1 MLTPLQLL
9 YALNGKLSLALLA
22 LTTLAALLG
31 AALLSL
37 APAHADGHLG
47 NLNRFPNNLELVL
60 ELAGD
65 PDVVVQP
72 GEEFTVTAALRY
84 STPRFEEP
92 FDPYQRWIIPAASVG
107 PSNLR
112 ISGAG
117 LVWEDAGR
125 LRLNIA
131 EQNLVGFQ
139 SLDMGDLTG
148 ARLRAF
154 DERTIVVR
162 GGAGNPSV
170 TTLYIFDAW
179 SKQFAGSI
187 TKPAAADG
195 HFGYGSA
202 RLGGGEFS
210 DSVAVWHETD
220 STAWLVVASPRDSVG
235 ARNNIGRVYIYR
247 LEWDDRGMVEAT
259 LETSLE
265 PPPSEFNNAHNITT
279 QVVYYGQS
287 LTMSRDGST
296 LAVVAE
302 DMNVMG
308 AVYIYTRPDGPG
320 QDWGDIRYEDGVKVT
335 PVAVPSHGTSAATA
349 PFTASSTVTERT
361 SPSDNDY
368 CDAYCSRAYSMMEFT
383 IEKGTRF
390 VGLSADGRVMG
401 VAASEKRFPFETPG
415 GSFTSATYRRYN
427 KGEAYLF
434 VAPEGGWN
442 AAPRA
447 DMDAEGNPKTLIPA
461 RADASAFDPDTHYS
475 PGPLRRVTE
484 PDAVLVSRL
493 WTETGNDGSW
503 FGESFALSPDG
514 TTALADTSGGQVFVF
529 QMPSVEAWR
538 AREGAYTLP
547 TARLTGTGQGSLY
560 NSNMAI
566 SGDGRELAISNRGG
580 TLFVLRRPADGTW
593 DNANGADADVE
604 RRSGVHFILKD
615 AHDGARIL
623 TSASDVV
630 YPSDGG
636 CTSEVADGI
645 ETVTCPIPLANATV
659 AVPQG
664 TEGDVRIIGS
674 VTVQYENV
682 AASVLTLQDELLV
695 RVEDI
700 VDVAEA
706 QLGLAT
712 DRRGTTDT
720 ADDRP
725 YPSLI
730 ERGEKTR
737 LRLQILNENG
747 KASGTGSVTSVTV
760 TTTLGELTSLV
771 ENGACAAGRGKTIC
785 VLPASALTGDNS
797 DELLLELAHPGAATG
812 TATVWAS
819 VTGAEGESV
828 LSNQLQINA
837 AGPPT
842 ALAIAQPT
850 AALLGYDPTE
860 TADQRN
866 TATLAVSA
874 SDADGNRASVPTT
887 RYSATLTDPDGKAVA
902 LSGGSAKAEV
912 VWPLREGDAEDS
924 ALTLRDG
931 DPQARVT
938 ILAAAAEPLAAGE
951 YTLEL
956 TAGQAPNKL
965 TATQTVVVAGG
976 VAEVSLSADPA
987 GEVQPETSITV
998 TATVRDA
1005 SGAPVVDGTP
1015 VSFTEGTSGVNAV
1028 LVLLSPARQL
1038 TSGGQASITLRAVG
1052 RGNAYVRAE
1061 SDGGVADL
1069 QSITVAAAPPPPLDN
1084 AIAALTTDAFSIWTG
1099 PRATTAAQLWPQ
1111 LEGVQQISKWDGQEW
1126 IRYGETAGQ
1135 LNSGSIDFAV
1145 TTGTVLWL
1153 SSQ

>member
-1 MLTPLQLL
+1 MLTLL
-9 YALNGKLSLALLA
+9 RHFCALRGGLALALA
-22 LTTLAALLG
+22 ALAALLG

-37 APAHADGHLG
+37 APAQADGHLG

-125 LRLNIA
+125 LRLTIA
-131 EQNLVGFQ
+131 PQNLVGFE
-139 SLDMGDLTG
+139 SLDLGDLTTG
-148 ARLRAF
+148 RLRAF

-162 GGAGNPSV
+162 GGIGSPTV
-170 TTLYIFDAW
+170 TTLYLFDAW

-195 HFGYGSA
+195 HFGFGSA
-202 RLGGGEFS
+202 RLGDGAYS

-220 STAWLVVASPRDSVG
+220 STAWMAVASPRDTVDG
-235 ARNNIGRVYIYR
+235 RQNVGRVYIYR
-247 LEWDDRGMVEAT
+247 LDWDDRGTVEAT
-259 LETSLE
+259 LETTLE
-265 PPPSEFNNAHNITT
+265 PPASEINNATRVD
-279 QVVYYGQS
+279 VVYYGQS

-302 DMNVMG
+302 DMNIMG
-308 AVYIYTRPDGPG
+308 AVYVYTRPDGPG

-335 PVAVPSHGTSAATA
+335 PVAIPSLGSSSADR
-349 PFTASSTVTERT
+349 PFTASSMGRT
-361 SPSDNDY
+361 GAHTD
-368 CDAYCSRAYSMMEFT
+368 CDEYCSRANSMLVT
-383 IEKGTRF
+383 NIEKGTRY
-390 VGLSADGRVMG
+390 VALSADGRVLG
-401 VAASEKRFPFETPG
+401 VPASEKNFPFETPG
-415 GSFTSATYRRYN
+415 GSFVAGSAYLRAN
-427 KGEAYLF
+427 KGEAYIF
-434 VAPEGGWN
+434 VAPKGGWN

-447 DMDAEGNPKTLIPA
+447 DMDEDGNPKTLIPA
-461 RADASAFDPDTHYS
+461 LTDARAFDPETHYS

-484 PDAVLVSRL
+484 PDAVLVSTL
-493 WTETGNDGSW
+493 WTQSGTLGRW

-514 TTALADTSGGQVFVF
+514 TTALADGNGGRVFVF
-529 QMPSVEAWR
+529 QLPSVEAWQ
-538 AREGAYTLP
+538 ARKGAYTLP
-547 TARLTGTGQGSLY
+547 TATLTGVEQGSAY

-566 SGDGRELAISNRGG
+566 SGDGRELAITTRRNGG
-580 TLFVLRRPADGTW
+580 DLYVFRRPADGIW
-593 DNANGADADVE
+593 KNADGGDDDVE
-604 RRSGVHFILKD
+604 QREGIDFILKD

-623 TSASDVV
+623 TSDTRLI

-664 TEGDVRIIGS
+664 AEGDVRIIGQ

-682 AASVLTLQDELLV
+682 AASATTLQGELLV

-842 ALAIAQPT
+842 ALAIAQPS

-874 SDADGNRASVPTT
+874 GDADGNRASVPTT
-887 RYSATLTDPDGKAVA
+887 RYSAKLTDPDGKAVA
-902 LSGGSAKAEV
+902 LTGGSAKAEV

-1005 SGAPVVDGTP
+1005 GGAPVVDGTP
-1015 VSFTEGTSGVNAV
+1015 VSFTEGASGVNAV

-1038 TSGGQASITLRAVG
+1038 TRDGEASVTLRAVG
-1052 RGNAYVRAE
+1052 RGSAYVRAE

-1069 QSITVAAAPPPPLDN
+1069 QSITVAAPPPPSLDN
-1084 AIAALTTDAFSIWTG
+1084 AIAALTTDAFTIWTG
-1099 PRATTAAQLWPQ
+1099 PRATTAAELWDQ
-1111 LEGVQQISKWDGQEW
+1111 LEGVRQISKWDGQEW

-1135 LNSGSIDFAV
+1135 LNSGSIDFAISM
-1145 TTGTVLWL
+1145 GTVLWL

>member
-1 MLTPLQLL
+1 MLTLL
-9 YALNGKLSLALLA
+9 RHFCALRGGLALALA
-22 LTTLAALLG
+22 ALAALLG

-139 SLDMGDLTG
+139 SLDLGDLTS

-154 DERTIVVR
+154 DERTIVVWGIV
-162 GGAGNPSV
+162 GGR
-170 TTLYIFDAW
+170 TRLYLFDAW

-187 TKPAAADG
+187 TRPDGADNAY
-195 HFGYGSA
+195 FGLGSA

-210 DSVAVWHETD
+210 DSIGVWHETD
-220 STAWLVVASPRDSVG
+220 STAWMAVGSPRDTVAG
-235 ARNNIGRVYIYR
+235 RGNVGRVYIYR
-247 LEWDDRGMVEAT
+247 LDWDDRGMVEAT
-259 LETSLE
+259 LETTLE
-265 PPPSEFNNAHNITT
+265 PPLEEFDNAHGTG
-279 QVVYYGQS
+279 VVYYSSS
-287 LTMSRDGST
+287 LTMSHDGST
-296 LAVVAE
+296 LAVAAE
-302 DMNVMG
+302 EMNAMG

-320 QDWGDIRYEDGVKVT
+320 QNWGDIRYEDGVKVT
-335 PVAVPSHGTSAATA
+335 PVAIPSHGSSAANA
-349 PFTASSTVTERT
+349 PFTATSTGRT
-361 SPSDNDY
+361 GAHTD
-368 CDAYCSRAYSMMEFT
+368 CDEYCSRVNSMLQGQP
-383 IEKGTRF
+383 IEKGTRY
-390 VGLSADGRVMG
+390 VTLSADGRVMG
-401 VAASEKRFPFETPG
+401 VPASEKRYPFETPG
-415 GSFTSATYRRYN
+415 GSFNSGSGWLRN
-427 KGEAYLF
+427 EKGEAYIF

-461 RADASAFDPDTHYS
+461 KTDARAFDPETHYS

-484 PDAVLVSRL
+484 PTAVLVSKGWRDPL
-493 WTETGNDGSW
+493 PVNPNNGQW
-503 FGESFALSPDG
+503 FGETFELSPDG
-514 TTALADTSGGQVFVF
+514 TTALADATSAGGQAFVF
-529 QMPSVEAWR
+529 QMPSVEAWQ
-538 AREGAYTLP
+538 AQEGGYVLP
-547 TARLTGTGQGSLY
+547 TATLTNVGLGSGTAGI
-560 NSNMAI
+560 MAV
-566 SGDGRELAISNRGG
+566 SGDGRELAITGSSG
-580 TLFVLRRPADGTW
+580 TLFVFRRPADGLW
-593 DNANGADADVE
+593 KDARGNDADVE
-604 RRSGVHFILKD
+604 RRAGVHLIVKD

-623 TSASDVV
+623 TSTADAVF
-630 YPSDGG
+630 PSDAG

-785 VLPASALTGDNS
+785 ALPASALTGDNS

-842 ALAIAQPT
+842 ALAITQPS

-860 TADQRN
+860 AADQRN

-956 TAGQAPNKL
+956 SAGQAPNKL
-965 TATQTVVVAGG
+965 TATQTVIVAGG

-1005 SGAPVVDGTP
+1005 GGAPVVDGTP
-1015 VSFTEGTSGVNAV
+1015 VSFTEGASGVNAV

-1038 TSGGQASITLRAVG
+1038 TRDGEASITLRAVG
-1052 RGNAYVRAE
+1052 RGSAYVRAE

-1069 QSITVAAAPPPPLDN
+1069 QSITVAAPPPPSLDN
-1084 AIAALTTDAFSIWTG
+1084 AIAALTLDAFTIWTG
-1099 PRATTAAQLWPQ
+1099 PRATTAAELWDQ
-1111 LEGVQQISKWDGQEW
+1111 LEGVRQISKWDGQEW

-1145 TTGTVLWL
+1145 TRGTVLWL

>member
-1 MLTPLQLL
+1 MLTLL
-9 YALNGKLSLALLA
+9 RHFCALRGGLALALA
-22 LTTLAALLG
+22 ALAALLG

-37 APAHADGHLG
+37 APAQADGHLG

-139 SLDMGDLTG
+139 SLDMGDLCC

-162 GGAGNPSV
+162 GGIGSPAV
-170 TTLYIFDAW
+170 TTLYIYDAW

-195 HFGYGSA
+195 HFGFGSA
-202 RLGGGEFS
+202 RLGGGEYS

-220 STAWLVVASPRDSVG
+220 STAWMAVASPRDSVG
-235 ARNNIGRVYIYR
+235 ARANIGRVYIYR
-247 LEWDDRGMVEAT
+247 LEWDDRGTVEAT
-259 LETSLE
+259 LETTLE
-265 PPPSEFNNAHNITT
+265 PPASEYNNAHNITT

-335 PVAVPSHGTSAATA
+335 PVAVPSHGTSATDA

-390 VGLSADGRVMG
+390 VALSADGRVMG

-434 VAPEGGWN
+434 VAPAGGWN

-461 RADASAFDPDTHYS
+461 QADATAFDPETHYS

-484 PDAVLVSRL
+484 PDAVLVSTL
-493 WTETGNDGSW
+493 WTDTSIVGQW

-514 TTALADTSGGQVFVF
+514 TTALADGGGGLVFVF
-529 QMPSVEAWR
+529 QLPSVEAWQ

-547 TARLTGTGQGSLY
+547 TARLTGVEQGSLF
-560 NSNMAI
+560 NSIMAI
-566 SGDGRELAISNRGG
+566 SGDGRELAITTRRNGG
-580 TLFVLRRPADGTW
+580 DLYVFRRPADGIW
-593 DNANGADADVE
+593 KNADGGDDDVE
-604 RRSGVHFILKD
+604 QRAGIDFILKD

-623 TSASDVV
+623 TSDTSLI
-630 YPSDGG
+630 YPSDAG

-645 ETVTCPIPLANATV
+645 ETVTCPIPLTNATV

-664 TEGDVRIIGS
+664 AEGDVRIIGS

-682 AASVLTLQDELLV
+682 AASATTLQDELLV

-842 ALAIAQPT
+842 ALAIAQPS

-887 RYSATLTDPDGKAVA
+887 RYSAKLTDPDGKAVA

-956 TAGQAPNKL
+956 SAGQAPNKL
-965 TATQTVVVAGG
+965 TATQTVIVAGG

-1005 SGAPVVDGTP
+1005 GGAPVVDGTP
-1015 VSFTEGTSGVNAV
+1015 VSFTEGASGVNAV

-1038 TSGGQASITLRAVG
+1038 TRDGEASVTLRAVG
-1052 RGNAYVRAE
+1052 RGSAYVRAE
-1061 SDGGVADL
+1061 SGGLAEI
-1069 QSITVAAAPPPPLDN
+1069 QSIIVAAPPPPSLDN
-1084 AIAALTTDAFSIWTG
+1084 AIAALTTDAFSIWTD
-1099 PRATTAAQLWPQ
+1099 PRATTAAELWDQ
-1111 LEGVQQISKWDGQEW
+1111 LEGVRQISKWDGQEW

-1135 LNSGSIDFAV
+1135 LNSGSIDFAISM
-1145 TTGTVLWL
+1145 GTVLWL